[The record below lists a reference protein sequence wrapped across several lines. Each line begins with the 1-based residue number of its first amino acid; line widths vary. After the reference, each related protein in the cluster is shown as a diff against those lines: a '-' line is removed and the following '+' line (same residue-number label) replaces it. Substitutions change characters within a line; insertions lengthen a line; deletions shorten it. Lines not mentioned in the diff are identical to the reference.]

1 MATAPS
7 VVTNGPAADSSL
19 LKDWKW
25 LTTHL
30 VLVGVLGVFLAGG
43 VYGVNN
49 IIERH
54 DLARAAADA
63 KVLAVAQQQNVT
75 LLQTLQADEAASA
88 ARDAQAT
95 ATINTLFAQ
104 VNARDAQLKQTLS
117 QNATLTAAQS
127 AARLTVQT
135 GVAPGQ
141 ITAVGN
147 TVVADL
153 PTAIK
158 FVNAFDQLAA
168 AQGDLLAKQG
178 IIDATNVKL
187 ADSNK
192 QLADANGVIAS
203 DKTVLA
209 ATVKQCTDDKATIKA
224 KERKHHVI
232 IGVIMFIGGI
242 VAGHELH
249 I

>member
-1 MATAPS
+1 MATAPI

-25 LTTHL
+25 ITAHL
-30 VLVGVLGVFLAGG
+30 VLVVVLGAFLACG

-104 VNARDAQLKQTLS
+104 VNARDAQLKQTLA
-117 QNATLTAAQS
+117 QNATLTAAQ
-127 AARLTVQT
+127 AAAKLTQQT
-135 GVAPGQ
+135 GAAPGQ
-141 ITAVGN
+141 ITAAGN

-158 FVNAFDQLAA
+158 FVNAFDQLAV
-168 AQGDLLAKQG
+168 AQSDLAAKQG
-178 IIDATNVKL
+178 IIDSTNVKL
-187 ADSNK
+187 TDATK
-192 QLADANGVIAS
+192 QLGDANGVIAS

-209 ATVKQCTDDKATIKA
+209 ATVKQCTDDKATPKA

-232 IGVIMFIGGI
+232 IGIIMFIGGI